1 MNLQAS
7 NYGQTP
13 QEQRMT
19 HMSSVKSCGNVVYLN
34 SMPRSLPNFRA
45 IMPKYDARGNKK
57 GKGGRFFA
65 LQHQM
70 MNSKAWQS
78 LTPQEVAV
86 FLRVAYRFHGA
97 NNGEL
102 ALSARDAA
110 KEANV
115 SKTTACKA
123 LQSLCEKGLLKLVVK
138 GGYSTN
144 GGKATTYA
152 LTCLPIKKGKPAS
165 REYQNWEPSNKNKS
179 QYQMRDSVVPIRGTE
194 PKIRLVK

>member
-1 MNLQAS
+1 
-7 NYGQTP
+7 
-13 QEQRMT
+13 
-19 HMSSVKSCGNVVYLN
+19 
-34 SMPRSLPNFRA
+34 
-45 IMPKYDARGNKK
+45 MPKYDARGNKK

-115 SKTTACKA
+115 SKTTPQTY
-123 LQSLCEKGLLKLVVK
+123 QS
-138 GGYSTN
+138 
-144 GGKATTYA
+144 
-152 LTCLPIKKGKPAS
+152 PAAYDRQAHGS
-165 REYQNWEPSNKNKS
+165 R
-179 QYQMRDSVVPIRGTE
+179 D
-194 PKIRLVK
+194 